1 MFVSFAAL
9 ALILAGIGLYSVVAY
24 AVAQRTREI
33 GVRIALGARM
43 TSVMLMIVSQGVLFA
58 LSGIIIGGTVALFAG
73 RWIEPLLFS
82 ASAADPLVYGGV
94 AGLLLVIAI
103 AATVRPALR
112 ASRVDPTVALRAD

>member
-1 MFVSFAAL
+1 MFVTFAAL
-9 ALILAGIGLYSVVAY
+9 ALILAGIGLYTVVAY

-43 TSVMLMIVSQGVLFA
+43 TSVMLMIVRQGVL
-58 LSGIIIGGTVALFAG
+58 GGTVALFAG